1 MLRDIWKSP
10 GYKKNSAREGH
21 QFINFVLLSVLV
33 AGTKTTM
40 FLPSVALVILFK
52 AVLGSPGGAPA
63 EACGS
68 MTPGHGVS
76 AQPSNTFPYTI
87 SPSSTN
93 LKQLQP
99 LIDVRISFQLNILR
113 MSSQNLTKFCI
124 DINID
129 KIWVEI

>member
-1 MLRDIWKSP
+1 MITLHLVNRNHTCCVTSGNPRVI
-10 GYKKNSAREGH
+10 KKTQQEKVIS
-21 QFINFVLLSVLV
+21 FVLLSVLV
-33 AGTKTTM
+33 AGTKTTV
-40 FLPSVALVILFK
+40 FLPSVALVILFE

-99 LIDVRISFQLNILR
+99 LIDVRI
-113 MSSQNLTKFCI
+113 
-124 DINID
+124 
-129 KIWVEI
+129 